1 MVFKNKVFKSKVFKN
16 KVFNGFQSQVEEHL
30 VFVKIDYFAKTMSL
44 TSVPPSGR
52 TPGLT
57 MVFKNKVF
65 SGFQSQVGEH
75 LNSQWFSKTRFS
87 IVFKATWENTLF
99 LSKQYFVQ
107 VYRQVGEHR
116 IFSMLRLRLEDMG
129 SVKMQ
134 TICRVCIESTQFF
147 PNKEKRTSERYIFKI
162 VHLNA
167 HVVSQVRGAGLR
179 Q

>member
-1 MVFKNKVFKSKVFKN
+1 MVFK
-16 KVFNGFQSQVEEHL
+16 
-30 VFVKIDYFAKTMSL
+30 
-44 TSVPPSGR
+44 P
-52 TPGLT
+52 
-57 MVFKNKVF
+57 
-65 SGFQSQVGEH
+65 
-75 LNSQWFSKTRFS
+75 RFS

-147 PNKEKRTSERYIFKI
+147 SQQRKKNLRTIYIRNSPPQRPHRKSGQRCGPAAININRKNCEDLERQTKHEFYF
-162 VHLNA
+162 
-167 HVVSQVRGAGLR
+167 VVGRIHETFTFFCS
-179 Q
+179 

>member
-1 MVFKNKVFKSKVFKN
+1 MVFKK

-87 IVFKATWENTLF
+87 IVFKAKWENTWTHSGFQTKVFNSFQSHVGKHLVFVKTIFCTSVPPSGRTPDLF
-99 LSKQYFVQ
+99 NVAIEARGHGKCENANNLPSLHW
-107 VYRQVGEHR
+107 EHT
-116 IFSMLRLRLEDMG
+116 
-129 SVKMQ
+129 V
-134 TICRVCIESTQFF
+134 FF
-147 PNKEKRTSERYIFKI
+147 PTKKKEPQNDIYSK
-162 VHLNA
+162 
-167 HVVSQVRGAGLR
+167 
-179 Q
+179 